1 MPTTRA
7 MEAQFQTLLEKL
19 SKMKSEL
26 TASMNANMGEM
37 KSELTAS
44 MNANMDELNTKL
56 TNVNEQISANKEEL
70 KSDLKGIGDKLTTM
84 DKKFE
89 EMEGRIESVENKFEN
104 KFVDIENKF
113 ENKFEDMESKL
124 EAKIFEKVEDVSISF
139 RSDLEKLK
147 QKVMTGQGD
156 EFKFQAPFSKPSI
169 KLSTYDGKSSWQVYK
184 TQFSIVADANQ
195 WDSQTKACQFA
206 ASLRADAAD
215 ILQTLPETQRLAF
228 DALVNALELR
238 FGEKCVKDYSRL
250 QLKSRQQ
257 KVSETLQELATD
269 VERLSHLAFSDC
281 PTEVREV
288 LALQH
293 FIDGVRDPEIQKAL
307 RMADLKDL
315 KGALV
320 FAMKFE
326 AAQQAT
332 RKDRHPIRAVNESD
346 TSNSSVERLERQ
358 MRSFMNRVESLM
370 SQKAD
375 GKKTLK
381 CWTCGREG
389 HLQRS
394 CRARQGAETN
404 KRLPEGGVGKL
415 INDHL
420 VGRRLPDFGKPHIPV
435 CQIST
440 KSTGENGIFIMG
452 HVNELPCNMIIDTG
466 ANVSIIRNDLAQKLK
481 EKLIWTPPRVVLQTV
496 TGEKIDIHGKLKV
509 KIQFGDTTY
518 QHAVYVADIADPFI
532 LGLDFLK
539 EHGFTLDFNKN
550 ELRSI
555 HEEVTI
561 FKIEHRSESIR
572 QVTANENI
580 TIPPRTEIIVP
591 GYIGNDKGEVLA
603 TCSPVTC
610 VCKSSSLLLS
620 NSPQQLTPDLLENA
634 ELSPEQ
640 KSSAERLFQEFED
653 VFSRNSS
660 DIGHTT
666 VTQHR
671 IDTADHP
678 PIKQHPRRLPF
689 AKQEEVGT
697 LLREMQENDIIE
709 PSSSPWASQSSWFKD
724 SYPLPRIDD
733 TLDTLSGHKW
743 FSTLDLKS
751 GYWQVEIHPEDREKT
766 AFTSGQ
772 GLWQFKVMP
781 FGLCNAPATF
791 ERLMET
797 VLKGLTFEACLIY
810 LDDVIIGGRTFEEH
824 LQNIRKV
831 LSKLSDANLK
841 LNPSK
846 CKFFQK
852 EVNYLGHIISEEGV
866 RTDPEKVSA
875 VKNWKRPEN
884 LRELRSFLGLCT
896 YYRKFVKGFSNIAR
910 PLHKLT
916 ESKQKF
922 QWTKECED
930 SFLQL
935 KEALTSSPILIYPQ
949 PDKPFIL
956 DTDASNESVGAVL
969 SQEIDGQERVVAYWS
984 KCLSKPERNYCVTR
998 KELLAI
1004 VKAIEHFHHYL
1015 YGQKFLLR
1023 TDHASLT
1030 WLMNF
1035 RNTEGQVARWI
1046 QRLNEYYFDIRHRK
1060 GSSHGNADALSR
1072 RPCPENCRHCSRVE
1086 TKYDYAIRQITTSTA
1101 TPPDPWSDEKVR
1113 EDQMADPDI
1122 KPLIEFMESSS
1133 NKPSWQDI
1141 SAYSPTTKQ
1150 YWALWNSLHL
1160 RNGVLYR
1167 KFESEDGKTFRWQLV
1182 LPRSRIPEVLK
1193 ELHGSPTGG
1202 HFGVM
1207 KTLHRVRERFCW
1219 GKVRADVEQWCKSC
1233 DACSA
1238 RKGPK
1243 IRSRGKLHRYN
1254 VGAPFERIAFDILG
1268 PLPRTASGNKYLLVV
1283 MDYFTKWPE
1292 VYPIPDQEAPT
1303 VAEAVVQHWISRYG
1317 VPLQLHS
1324 DQGRNFVSAV
1334 LKGVCELLGIDK
1346 TKTTPLHPQSDG
1358 MVERFNRTILNN
1370 LSLMVSKNQQDWDQ
1384 KVPLFLLAYRSA
1396 VHETT
1401 GYSPS
1406 QMLFGRDLRL
1416 PCDLLFGRPPDTPS
1430 SPEEYVQNLQARF
1443 EDVHHLARERI
1454 NLRTEKMKTRYD
1466 TKATGHQFKEG
1477 DKVWF
1482 YNPTRRKG
1490 LSPKLQSHWDGPYTI
1505 LKIINDVV
1513 IRIRKSTNSKPR
1525 VVHYDRLAPY
1535 YGHNS

>member
-19 SKMKSEL
+19 SEMKSELTASMNANMGEMKSDLTSMNANMGEMKSEL

-84 DKKFE
+84 DKKFK

-156 EFKFQAPFSKPSI
+156 EFKFQAPYSKPSI

-195 WDSQTKACQFA
+195 WDSQTKACHGWISTLSLMLWSYASREMCEGLQQTPAEVTA
-206 ASLRADAAD
+206 AESVRNAPRTGDGRR
-215 ILQTLPETQRLAF
+215 EAF
-228 DALVNALELR
+228 L
-238 FGEKCVKDYSRL
+238 
-250 QLKSRQQ
+250 
-257 KVSETLQELATD
+257 T
-269 VERLSHLAFSDC
+269 LAFSDC

-293 FIDGVRDPEIQKAL
+293 FIDGVRDAEIQKAL

-320 FAMKFE
+320 FALKFE

-381 CWTCGREG
+381 CWTGGREG

-561 FKIEHRSESIR
+561 FKIEHRTESIR

-591 GYIGNDKGEVLA
+591 GYIGNDVSFNSGLIGTAENKANGLLIASTLVDLPEKL
-603 TCSPVTC
+603 SRPVTC

-678 PIKQHPRRLPF
+678 PIKQHPRCLPF

-709 PSSSPWASQSSWFKD
+709 PSSSPWASPIVLVRKKDGSTRFCVDYRKLNDVTKKD

-733 TLDTLSGHKW
+733 TLDTLSVING
-743 FSTLDLKS
+743 S
-751 GYWQVEIHPEDREKT
+751 G
-766 AFTSGQ
+766 
-772 GLWQFKVMP
+772 FK
-781 FGLCNAPATF
+781 
-791 ERLMET
+791 ERIL
-797 VLKGLTFEACLIY
+797 
-810 LDDVIIGGRTFEEH
+810 GG
-824 LQNIRKV
+824 
-831 LSKLSDANLK
+831 
-841 LNPSK
+841 
-846 CKFFQK
+846 
-852 EVNYLGHIISEEGV
+852 
-866 RTDPEKVSA
+866 DP
-875 VKNWKRPEN
+875 
-884 LRELRSFLGLCT
+884 
-896 YYRKFVKGFSNIAR
+896 
-910 PLHKLT
+910 
-916 ESKQKF
+916 
-922 QWTKECED
+922 
-930 SFLQL
+930 
-935 KEALTSSPILIYPQ
+935 
-949 PDKPFIL
+949 
-956 DTDASNESVGAVL
+956 
-969 SQEIDGQERVVAYWS
+969 
-984 KCLSKPERNYCVTR
+984 
-998 KELLAI
+998 
-1004 VKAIEHFHHYL
+1004 
-1015 YGQKFLLR
+1015 
-1023 TDHASLT
+1023 
-1030 WLMNF
+1030 
-1035 RNTEGQVARWI
+1035 
-1046 QRLNEYYFDIRHRK
+1046 
-1060 GSSHGNADALSR
+1060 SR
-1072 RPCPENCRHCSRVE
+1072 R
-1086 TKYDYAIRQITTSTA
+1086 
-1101 TPPDPWSDEKVR
+1101 
-1113 EDQMADPDI
+1113 
-1122 KPLIEFMESSS
+1122 
-1133 NKPSWQDI
+1133 
-1141 SAYSPTTKQ
+1141 
-1150 YWALWNSLHL
+1150 
-1160 RNGVLYR
+1160 
-1167 KFESEDGKTFRWQLV
+1167 
-1182 LPRSRIPEVLK
+1182 
-1193 ELHGSPTGG
+1193 
-1202 HFGVM
+1202 
-1207 KTLHRVRERFCW
+1207 
-1219 GKVRADVEQWCKSC
+1219 
-1233 DACSA
+1233 
-1238 RKGPK
+1238 
-1243 IRSRGKLHRYN
+1243 
-1254 VGAPFERIAFDILG
+1254 
-1268 PLPRTASGNKYLLVV
+1268 
-1283 MDYFTKWPE
+1283 
-1292 VYPIPDQEAPT
+1292 
-1303 VAEAVVQHWISRYG
+1303 
-1317 VPLQLHS
+1317 
-1324 DQGRNFVSAV
+1324 
-1334 LKGVCELLGIDK
+1334 
-1346 TKTTPLHPQSDG
+1346 
-1358 MVERFNRTILNN
+1358 
-1370 LSLMVSKNQQDWDQ
+1370 
-1384 KVPLFLLAYRSA
+1384 
-1396 VHETT
+1396 
-1401 GYSPS
+1401 
-1406 QMLFGRDLRL
+1406 
-1416 PCDLLFGRPPDTPS
+1416 
-1430 SPEEYVQNLQARF
+1430 
-1443 EDVHHLARERI
+1443 
-1454 NLRTEKMKTRYD
+1454 
-1466 TKATGHQFKEG
+1466 
-1477 DKVWF
+1477 
-1482 YNPTRRKG
+1482 
-1490 LSPKLQSHWDGPYTI
+1490 
-1505 LKIINDVV
+1505 
-1513 IRIRKSTNSKPR
+1513 
-1525 VVHYDRLAPY
+1525 
-1535 YGHNS
+1535 

>member
-1 MPTTRA
+1 

-19 SKMKSEL
+19 TEMKSDL
-26 TASMNANMGEM
+26 TSMNANMGEM

-44 MNANMDELNTKL
+44 MNANMTEMKSELTTNIAEVNTKL
-56 TNVNEQISANKEEL
+56 TNVNEQISANMDELNNKLTANKEEL

-139 RSDLEKLK
+139 RGDLEKLK

-156 EFKFQAPFSKPSI
+156 EFKFQVPYSKPSI

-195 WDSQTKACQFA
+195 WDSRTKTCQLA

-215 ILQTLPETQRLAF
+215 ILQTLPETQRLDF

-269 VERLSHLAFSDC
+269 VERFSHLAFSDC

-315 KGALV
+315 KEALV

-404 KRLPEGGVGKL
+404 SASQKGGVGKL
-415 INDHL
+415 INGHL
-420 VGRRLPDFGKPHIPV
+420 VGRRLPDFGKPHFEV

-561 FKIEHRSESIR
+561 FKIEHRTESIR

-591 GYIGNDKGEVLA
+591 GYIGNDVSFNSGLIGSAENKANGLLIASTLVDLSRKTIPVRICNVTEKPRVFQKGEVLA

-653 VFSRNSS
+653 VFF
-660 DIGHTT
+660 
-666 VTQHR
+666 
-671 IDTADHP
+671 
-678 PIKQHPRRLPF
+678 L
-689 AKQEEVGT
+689 
-697 LLREMQENDIIE
+697 
-709 PSSSPWASQSSWFKD
+709 
-724 SYPLPRIDD
+724 
-733 TLDTLSGHKW
+733 
-743 FSTLDLKS
+743 
-751 GYWQVEIHPEDREKT
+751 
-766 AFTSGQ
+766 
-772 GLWQFKVMP
+772 
-781 FGLCNAPATF
+781 
-791 ERLMET
+791 ET
-797 VLKGLTFEACLIY
+797 VAI
-810 LDDVIIGGRTFEEH
+810 
-824 LQNIRKV
+824 
-831 LSKLSDANLK
+831 
-841 LNPSK
+841 
-846 CKFFQK
+846 
-852 EVNYLGHIISEEGV
+852 
-866 RTDPEKVSA
+866 
-875 VKNWKRPEN
+875 
-884 LRELRSFLGLCT
+884 
-896 YYRKFVKGFSNIAR
+896 
-910 PLHKLT
+910 
-916 ESKQKF
+916 
-922 QWTKECED
+922 
-930 SFLQL
+930 
-935 KEALTSSPILIYPQ
+935 
-949 PDKPFIL
+949 
-956 DTDASNESVGAVL
+956 
-969 SQEIDGQERVVAYWS
+969 
-984 KCLSKPERNYCVTR
+984 
-998 KELLAI
+998 LAI
-1004 VKAIEHFHHYL
+1004 
-1015 YGQKFLLR
+1015 
-1023 TDHASLT
+1023 
-1030 WLMNF
+1030 
-1035 RNTEGQVARWI
+1035 
-1046 QRLNEYYFDIRHRK
+1046 
-1060 GSSHGNADALSR
+1060 
-1072 RPCPENCRHCSRVE
+1072 
-1086 TKYDYAIRQITTSTA
+1086 
-1101 TPPDPWSDEKVR
+1101 
-1113 EDQMADPDI
+1113 
-1122 KPLIEFMESSS
+1122 
-1133 NKPSWQDI
+1133 
-1141 SAYSPTTKQ
+1141 
-1150 YWALWNSLHL
+1150 
-1160 RNGVLYR
+1160 
-1167 KFESEDGKTFRWQLV
+1167 
-1182 LPRSRIPEVLK
+1182 
-1193 ELHGSPTGG
+1193 
-1202 HFGVM
+1202 
-1207 KTLHRVRERFCW
+1207 
-1219 GKVRADVEQWCKSC
+1219 
-1233 DACSA
+1233 
-1238 RKGPK
+1238 
-1243 IRSRGKLHRYN
+1243 
-1254 VGAPFERIAFDILG
+1254 
-1268 PLPRTASGNKYLLVV
+1268 
-1283 MDYFTKWPE
+1283 
-1292 VYPIPDQEAPT
+1292 
-1303 VAEAVVQHWISRYG
+1303 
-1317 VPLQLHS
+1317 LQ
-1324 DQGRNFVSAV
+1324 
-1334 LKGVCELLGIDK
+1334 
-1346 TKTTPLHPQSDG
+1346 
-1358 MVERFNRTILNN
+1358 
-1370 LSLMVSKNQQDWDQ
+1370 
-1384 KVPLFLLAYRSA
+1384 
-1396 VHETT
+1396 
-1401 GYSPS
+1401 
-1406 QMLFGRDLRL
+1406 
-1416 PCDLLFGRPPDTPS
+1416 
-1430 SPEEYVQNLQARF
+1430 
-1443 EDVHHLARERI
+1443 
-1454 NLRTEKMKTRYD
+1454 
-1466 TKATGHQFKEG
+1466 
-1477 DKVWF
+1477 
-1482 YNPTRRKG
+1482 
-1490 LSPKLQSHWDGPYTI
+1490 
-1505 LKIINDVV
+1505 
-1513 IRIRKSTNSKPR
+1513 
-1525 VVHYDRLAPY
+1525 
-1535 YGHNS
+1535 

>member
-1 MPTTRA
+1 
-7 MEAQFQTLLEKL
+7 
-19 SKMKSEL
+19 
-26 TASMNANMGEM
+26 
-37 KSELTAS
+37 
-44 MNANMDELNTKL
+44 
-56 TNVNEQISANKEEL
+56 
-70 KSDLKGIGDKLTTM
+70 
-84 DKKFE
+84 
-89 EMEGRIESVENKFEN
+89 
-104 KFVDIENKF
+104 
-113 ENKFEDMESKL
+113 
-124 EAKIFEKVEDVSISF
+124 
-139 RSDLEKLK
+139 
-147 QKVMTGQGD
+147 
-156 EFKFQAPFSKPSI
+156 
-169 KLSTYDGKSSWQVYK
+169 
-184 TQFSIVADANQ
+184 
-195 WDSQTKACQFA
+195 
-206 ASLRADAAD
+206 
-215 ILQTLPETQRLAF
+215 
-228 DALVNALELR
+228 
-238 FGEKCVKDYSRL
+238 
-250 QLKSRQQ
+250 
-257 KVSETLQELATD
+257 
-269 VERLSHLAFSDC
+269 
-281 PTEVREV
+281 
-288 LALQH
+288 
-293 FIDGVRDPEIQKAL
+293 
-307 RMADLKDL
+307 
-315 KGALV
+315 
-320 FAMKFE
+320 MKFE

-332 RKDRHPIRAVNESD
+332 RKDRHPIQAVNESD

-375 GKKTLK
+375 GKQTLK

-404 KRLPEGGVGKL
+404 SASQKGGVGKL
-415 INDHL
+415 NNGHL
-420 VGRRLPDFGKPHIPV
+420 MGRGLPDFGKSHFQV

-440 KSTGENGIFIMG
+440 KST
-452 HVNELPCNMIIDTG
+452 D
-466 ANVSIIRNDLAQKLK
+466 RD
-481 EKLIWTPPRVVLQTV
+481 
-496 TGEKIDIHGKLKV
+496 GEKIDIHGKLKV
-509 KIQFGDTTY
+509 KIKFGDTTY

-532 LGLDFLK
+532 LGLDILK

-550 ELRSI
+550 ELRTI

-561 FKIEHRSESIR
+561 FKIKHRTESIR
-572 QVTANENI
+572 
-580 TIPPRTEIIVP
+580 
-591 GYIGNDKGEVLA
+591 
-603 TCSPVTC
+603 
-610 VCKSSSLLLS
+610 
-620 NSPQQLTPDLLENA
+620 
-634 ELSPEQ
+634 Q

-697 LLREMQENDIIE
+697 LLREMQENDITE
-709 PSSSPWASQSSWFKD
+709 PSSSPWASPIVLVRKKDGSTRFCVDYRKLNDVTKKD

-852 EVNYLGHIISEEGV
+852 EVNYLGHIISAEGV

-884 LRELRSFLGLCT
+884 LRELRSFQGLCT

-984 KCLSKPERNYCVTR
+984 
-998 KELLAI
+998 
-1004 VKAIEHFHHYL
+1004 
-1015 YGQKFLLR
+1015 
-1023 TDHASLT
+1023 
-1030 WLMNF
+1030 
-1035 RNTEGQVARWI
+1035 QVARWI

-1141 SAYSPTTKQ
+1141 SAYS
-1150 YWALWNSLHL
+1150 L
-1160 RNGVLYR
+1160 RLSSIGPSGILY
-1167 KFESEDGKTFRWQLV
+1167 
-1182 LPRSRIPEVLK
+1182 
-1193 ELHGSPTGG
+1193 
-1202 HFGVM
+1202 
-1207 KTLHRVRERFCW
+1207 
-1219 GKVRADVEQWCKSC
+1219 
-1233 DACSA
+1233 
-1238 RKGPK
+1238 
-1243 IRSRGKLHRYN
+1243 
-1254 VGAPFERIAFDILG
+1254 
-1268 PLPRTASGNKYLLVV
+1268 
-1283 MDYFTKWPE
+1283 
-1292 VYPIPDQEAPT
+1292 
-1303 VAEAVVQHWISRYG
+1303 IS
-1317 VPLQLHS
+1317 
-1324 DQGRNFVSAV
+1324 
-1334 LKGVCELLGIDK
+1334 
-1346 TKTTPLHPQSDG
+1346 G
-1358 MVERFNRTILNN
+1358 MVFYTENSNQRMERHSGGN
-1370 LSLMVSKNQQDWDQ
+1370 
-1384 KVPLFLLAYRSA
+1384 
-1396 VHETT
+1396 
-1401 GYSPS
+1401 
-1406 QMLFGRDLRL
+1406 
-1416 PCDLLFGRPPDTPS
+1416 
-1430 SPEEYVQNLQARF
+1430 
-1443 EDVHHLARERI
+1443 
-1454 NLRTEKMKTRYD
+1454 
-1466 TKATGHQFKEG
+1466 
-1477 DKVWF
+1477 
-1482 YNPTRRKG
+1482 
-1490 LSPKLQSHWDGPYTI
+1490 
-1505 LKIINDVV
+1505 
-1513 IRIRKSTNSKPR
+1513 
-1525 VVHYDRLAPY
+1525 
-1535 YGHNS
+1535 

>member
-1 MPTTRA
+1 
-7 MEAQFQTLLEKL
+7 
-19 SKMKSEL
+19 
-26 TASMNANMGEM
+26 
-37 KSELTAS
+37 
-44 MNANMDELNTKL
+44 
-56 TNVNEQISANKEEL
+56 
-70 KSDLKGIGDKLTTM
+70 
-84 DKKFE
+84 
-89 EMEGRIESVENKFEN
+89 
-104 KFVDIENKF
+104 
-113 ENKFEDMESKL
+113 
-124 EAKIFEKVEDVSISF
+124 
-139 RSDLEKLK
+139 
-147 QKVMTGQGD
+147 
-156 EFKFQAPFSKPSI
+156 
-169 KLSTYDGKSSWQVYK
+169 
-184 TQFSIVADANQ
+184 
-195 WDSQTKACQFA
+195 
-206 ASLRADAAD
+206 
-215 ILQTLPETQRLAF
+215 
-228 DALVNALELR
+228 
-238 FGEKCVKDYSRL
+238 
-250 QLKSRQQ
+250 
-257 KVSETLQELATD
+257 
-269 VERLSHLAFSDC
+269 
-281 PTEVREV
+281 
-288 LALQH
+288 
-293 FIDGVRDPEIQKAL
+293 
-307 RMADLKDL
+307 MAYLKDL

-415 INDHL
+415 IKGHL
-420 VGRRLPDFGKPHIPV
+420 VGRRLPDFGKPHFPV

-440 KSTGENGIFIMG
+440 KST
-452 HVNELPCNMIIDTG
+452 
-466 ANVSIIRNDLAQKLK
+466 
-481 EKLIWTPPRVVLQTV
+481 
-496 TGEKIDIHGKLKV
+496 
-509 KIQFGDTTY
+509 
-518 QHAVYVADIADPFI
+518 
-532 LGLDFLK
+532 
-539 EHGFTLDFNKN
+539 
-550 ELRSI
+550 
-555 HEEVTI
+555 
-561 FKIEHRSESIR
+561 
-572 QVTANENI
+572 
-580 TIPPRTEIIVP
+580 VP
-591 GYIGNDKGEVLA
+591 GYIGNDVSFNSGLIGSAENKANGLLIASTLVDLSRKTIPVRICNVTEKPRVFQKGEVLA

-678 PIKQHPRRLPF
+678 PIKQHPRLLPF

-709 PSSSPWASQSSWFKD
+709 PSSSPWASPIVLVRKKDGSTRFCVDYRKLNDVTKKD

-751 GYWQVEIHPEDREKT
+751 GYWQVEIHPEDREKQH
-766 AFTSGQ
+766 S
-772 GLWQFKVMP
+772 L
-781 FGLCNAPATF
+781 PAKDYGSSKSC
-791 ERLMET
+791 R
-797 VLKGLTFEACLIY
+797 
-810 LDDVIIGGRTFEEH
+810 GRTFEEH

-852 EVNYLGHIISEEGV
+852 EVNYLGHIISAEGV

-910 PLHKLT
+910 PLHKQT

-922 QWTKECED
+922 QWAKECED

-949 PDKPFIL
+949 PEKPFIL
-956 DTDASNESVGAVL
+956 DTDANNESVGAVL

-1207 KTLHRVRERFCW
+1207 KTLHRVRERFFW

-1334 LKGVCELLGIDK
+1334 LKGVCEVLGIDK

-1358 MVERFNRTILNN
+1358 MVERFN
-1370 LSLMVSKNQQDWDQ
+1370 
-1384 KVPLFLLAYRSA
+1384 PYRSA

-1443 EDVHHLARERI
+1443 EDVHNLARERI

>member
-19 SKMKSEL
+19 SEMKSEL

-37 KSELTAS
+37 KSELTASMNANMGEMKSDLTS

-89 EMEGRIESVENKFEN
+89 EMEGRIESVEYKFEN

-156 EFKFQAPFSKPSI
+156 EFKFQAPYSKPSI
-169 KLSTYDGKSSWQVYK
+169 KLSTYDGKFSWQVYK

-195 WDSQTKACQFA
+195 WDSQTKACQLA
-206 ASLRADAAD
+206 ASLRVDAAD
-215 ILQTLPETQRLAF
+215 ILQTLPETQRLDF

-238 FGEKCVKDYSRL
+238 LGEKCVKDYSRL

-269 VERLSHLAFSDC
+269 VERLSYLAFSDC

-332 RKDRHPIRAVNESD
+332 RKNRHPIRAVNESD

-440 KSTGENGIFIMG
+440 KST
-452 HVNELPCNMIIDTG
+452 D
-466 ANVSIIRNDLAQKLK
+466 RD
-481 EKLIWTPPRVVLQTV
+481 
-496 TGEKIDIHGKLKV
+496 GEKIDIHGKLKV

-561 FKIEHRSESIR
+561 FKIEHRTESIR

-591 GYIGNDKGEVLA
+591 GYIGNDVSFNSGLIGTAENKANG
-603 TCSPVTC
+603 
-610 VCKSSSLLLS
+610 LLIASTLVDLS
-620 NSPQQLTPDLLENA
+620 RKTIP
-634 ELSPEQ
+634 

-689 AKQEEVGT
+689 AKQEEVAT

-709 PSSSPWASQSSWFKD
+709 PSSSPWASPIVLVRKKDGSTRFCVDYRKLNDVTKKD

-743 FSTLDLKS
+743 FSTLDLRADTGKWRS
-751 GYWQVEIHPEDREKT
+751 IPKIEKNSIHFRPRTMAVQSHAVRALQCASYFRAPDGDR
-766 AFTSGQ
+766 
-772 GLWQFKVMP
+772 
-781 FGLCNAPATF
+781 
-791 ERLMET
+791 
-797 VLKGLTFEACLIY
+797 
-810 LDDVIIGGRTFEEH
+810 GRTFEEH

-852 EVNYLGHIISEEGV
+852 EVNYLGHIISAEGV

-1023 TDHASLT
+1023 VPI
-1030 WLMNF
+1030 M
-1035 RNTEGQVARWI
+1035 
-1046 QRLNEYYFDIRHRK
+1046 
-1060 GSSHGNADALSR
+1060 
-1072 RPCPENCRHCSRVE
+1072 
-1086 TKYDYAIRQITTSTA
+1086 
-1101 TPPDPWSDEKVR
+1101 
-1113 EDQMADPDI
+1113 
-1122 KPLIEFMESSS
+1122 PL
-1133 NKPSWQDI
+1133 
-1141 SAYSPTTKQ
+1141 
-1150 YWALWNSLHL
+1150 
-1160 RNGVLYR
+1160 
-1167 KFESEDGKTFRWQLV
+1167 
-1182 LPRSRIPEVLK
+1182 
-1193 ELHGSPTGG
+1193 
-1202 HFGVM
+1202 
-1207 KTLHRVRERFCW
+1207 
-1219 GKVRADVEQWCKSC
+1219 
-1233 DACSA
+1233 
-1238 RKGPK
+1238 
-1243 IRSRGKLHRYN
+1243 
-1254 VGAPFERIAFDILG
+1254 
-1268 PLPRTASGNKYLLVV
+1268 
-1283 MDYFTKWPE
+1283 
-1292 VYPIPDQEAPT
+1292 
-1303 VAEAVVQHWISRYG
+1303 
-1317 VPLQLHS
+1317 
-1324 DQGRNFVSAV
+1324 
-1334 LKGVCELLGIDK
+1334 
-1346 TKTTPLHPQSDG
+1346 
-1358 MVERFNRTILNN
+1358 
-1370 LSLMVSKNQQDWDQ
+1370 
-1384 KVPLFLLAYRSA
+1384 
-1396 VHETT
+1396 
-1401 GYSPS
+1401 
-1406 QMLFGRDLRL
+1406 
-1416 PCDLLFGRPPDTPS
+1416 
-1430 SPEEYVQNLQARF
+1430 
-1443 EDVHHLARERI
+1443 
-1454 NLRTEKMKTRYD
+1454 
-1466 TKATGHQFKEG
+1466 
-1477 DKVWF
+1477 
-1482 YNPTRRKG
+1482 
-1490 LSPKLQSHWDGPYTI
+1490 
-1505 LKIINDVV
+1505 
-1513 IRIRKSTNSKPR
+1513 
-1525 VVHYDRLAPY
+1525 
-1535 YGHNS
+1535 

>member
-1 MPTTRA
+1 
-7 MEAQFQTLLEKL
+7 
-19 SKMKSEL
+19 
-26 TASMNANMGEM
+26 
-37 KSELTAS
+37 
-44 MNANMDELNTKL
+44 
-56 TNVNEQISANKEEL
+56 
-70 KSDLKGIGDKLTTM
+70 
-84 DKKFE
+84 
-89 EMEGRIESVENKFEN
+89 
-104 KFVDIENKF
+104 
-113 ENKFEDMESKL
+113 
-124 EAKIFEKVEDVSISF
+124 
-139 RSDLEKLK
+139 
-147 QKVMTGQGD
+147 
-156 EFKFQAPFSKPSI
+156 
-169 KLSTYDGKSSWQVYK
+169 
-184 TQFSIVADANQ
+184 
-195 WDSQTKACQFA
+195 
-206 ASLRADAAD
+206 
-215 ILQTLPETQRLAF
+215 
-228 DALVNALELR
+228 
-238 FGEKCVKDYSRL
+238 
-250 QLKSRQQ
+250 
-257 KVSETLQELATD
+257 
-269 VERLSHLAFSDC
+269 
-281 PTEVREV
+281 
-288 LALQH
+288 
-293 FIDGVRDPEIQKAL
+293 
-307 RMADLKDL
+307 
-315 KGALV
+315 
-320 FAMKFE
+320 MKFE

-346 TSNSSVERLERQ
+346 TSNSGVERLERQ
-358 MRSFMNRVESLM
+358 MRSFLNRVESLM

-404 KRLPEGGVGKL
+404 SASQKEVSQCVYHSERSGSKIKRETYLDPTP
-415 INDHL
+415 
-420 VGRRLPDFGKPHIPV
+420 R
-435 CQIST
+435 
-440 KSTGENGIFIMG
+440 
-452 HVNELPCNMIIDTG
+452 G
-466 ANVSIIRNDLAQKLK
+466 ATDRD
-481 EKLIWTPPRVVLQTV
+481 
-496 TGEKIDIHGKLKV
+496 GEKIDIHGKLKV
-509 KIQFGDTTY
+509 KIRFGDTTY

-561 FKIEHRSESIR
+561 FKIKHRTESIR
-572 QVTANENI
+572 Q
-580 TIPPRTEIIVP
+580 
-591 GYIGNDKGEVLA
+591 KGEVLA

-620 NSPQQLTPDLLENA
+620 NSPQQLTPDLIENA

-689 AKQEEVGT
+689 AKQEEVGI

-709 PSSSPWASQSSWFKD
+709 PSSSPWASPIVLVRKKDGSTRFCVDYRKLNDVTKKD

-797 VLKGLTFEACLIY
+797 
-810 LDDVIIGGRTFEEH
+810 
-824 LQNIRKV
+824 KV
-831 LSKLSDANLK
+831 
-841 LNPSK
+841 
-846 CKFFQK
+846 F
-852 EVNYLGHIISEEGV
+852 V
-866 RTDPEKVSA
+866 RTPKKSVRRKEL
-875 VKNWKRPEN
+875 KRPEN

-1193 ELHGSPTGG
+1193 ELHGSPTE
-1202 HFGVM
+1202 VI
-1207 KTLHRVRERFCW
+1207 
-1219 GKVRADVEQWCKSC
+1219 
-1233 DACSA
+1233 SA
-1238 RKGPK
+1238 
-1243 IRSRGKLHRYN
+1243 S
-1254 VGAPFERIAFDILG
+1254 
-1268 PLPRTASGNKYLLVV
+1268 
-1283 MDYFTKWPE
+1283 
-1292 VYPIPDQEAPT
+1292 
-1303 VAEAVVQHWISRYG
+1303 
-1317 VPLQLHS
+1317 
-1324 DQGRNFVSAV
+1324 
-1334 LKGVCELLGIDK
+1334 
-1346 TKTTPLHPQSDG
+1346 
-1358 MVERFNRTILNN
+1358 
-1370 LSLMVSKNQQDWDQ
+1370 
-1384 KVPLFLLAYRSA
+1384 
-1396 VHETT
+1396 
-1401 GYSPS
+1401 
-1406 QMLFGRDLRL
+1406 
-1416 PCDLLFGRPPDTPS
+1416 
-1430 SPEEYVQNLQARF
+1430 
-1443 EDVHHLARERI
+1443 
-1454 NLRTEKMKTRYD
+1454 
-1466 TKATGHQFKEG
+1466 
-1477 DKVWF
+1477 
-1482 YNPTRRKG
+1482 
-1490 LSPKLQSHWDGPYTI
+1490 
-1505 LKIINDVV
+1505 
-1513 IRIRKSTNSKPR
+1513 
-1525 VVHYDRLAPY
+1525 
-1535 YGHNS
+1535 

>member
-19 SKMKSEL
+19 TEMKSDL

-37 KSELTAS
+37 KSELTTNIA
-44 MNANMDELNTKL
+44 EVNTKL
-56 TNVNEQISANKEEL
+56 TNVNEQISANMDELNNKLTANKEEL
-70 KSDLKGIGDKLTTM
+70 KSDLKGIGGKLTTM

-89 EMEGRIESVENKFEN
+89 EMEGRIELVENKFEN

-156 EFKFQAPFSKPSI
+156 EFKFQAPYSKPSI

-195 WDSQTKACQFA
+195 WDSQTKACQLA

-215 ILQTLPETQRLAF
+215 ILQTLPETQRLDF

-281 PTEVREV
+281 PTEVEV

-320 FAMKFE
+320 FAIIFE
-326 AAQQAT
+326 VAQQAT

-404 KRLPEGGVGKL
+404 SASQKEVSEKL
-415 INDHL
+415 IKGHL
-420 VGRRLPDFGKPHIPV
+420 VGRRLPDFGKPHFQV

-509 KIQFGDTTY
+509 KIKFGDTTY

-561 FKIEHRSESIR
+561 FKIEHRTESIL

-591 GYIGNDKGEVLA
+591 GYIGNDVSFNSGLIGSAENKANGLLIVSTLVDLSRKTIPVRICNVTEKPRVFQNGEVLA

-671 IDTADHP
+671 IDAADHP

-709 PSSSPWASQSSWFKD
+709 PSSGPWASPIVLVRKKDGSTRFCVDYRKLNDVTEKD

-751 GYWQVEIHPEDREKT
+751 GYWQVEIHPKDREKT

-824 LQNIRKV
+824 LQNIRK
-831 LSKLSDANLK
+831 
-841 LNPSK
+841 
-846 CKFFQK
+846 
-852 EVNYLGHIISEEGV
+852 
-866 RTDPEKVSA
+866 
-875 VKNWKRPEN
+875 
-884 LRELRSFLGLCT
+884 
-896 YYRKFVKGFSNIAR
+896 
-910 PLHKLT
+910 
-916 ESKQKF
+916 
-922 QWTKECED
+922 
-930 SFLQL
+930 L

-1023 TDHASLT
+1023 KDHASLT

-1113 EDQMADPDI
+1113 EDQMAEPDI
-1122 KPLIEFMESSS
+1122 KPLIEF
-1133 NKPSWQDI
+1133 I
-1141 SAYSPTTKQ
+1141 
-1150 YWALWNSLHL
+1150 
-1160 RNGVLYR
+1160 
-1167 KFESEDGKTFRWQLV
+1167 
-1182 LPRSRIPEVLK
+1182 
-1193 ELHGSPTGG
+1193 
-1202 HFGVM
+1202 
-1207 KTLHRVRERFCW
+1207 
-1219 GKVRADVEQWCKSC
+1219 
-1233 DACSA
+1233 
-1238 RKGPK
+1238 
-1243 IRSRGKLHRYN
+1243 
-1254 VGAPFERIAFDILG
+1254 
-1268 PLPRTASGNKYLLVV
+1268 
-1283 MDYFTKWPE
+1283 
-1292 VYPIPDQEAPT
+1292 
-1303 VAEAVVQHWISRYG
+1303 
-1317 VPLQLHS
+1317 
-1324 DQGRNFVSAV
+1324 
-1334 LKGVCELLGIDK
+1334 
-1346 TKTTPLHPQSDG
+1346 
-1358 MVERFNRTILNN
+1358 
-1370 LSLMVSKNQQDWDQ
+1370 
-1384 KVPLFLLAYRSA
+1384 
-1396 VHETT
+1396 
-1401 GYSPS
+1401 
-1406 QMLFGRDLRL
+1406 
-1416 PCDLLFGRPPDTPS
+1416 
-1430 SPEEYVQNLQARF
+1430 
-1443 EDVHHLARERI
+1443 
-1454 NLRTEKMKTRYD
+1454 
-1466 TKATGHQFKEG
+1466 
-1477 DKVWF
+1477 
-1482 YNPTRRKG
+1482 
-1490 LSPKLQSHWDGPYTI
+1490 
-1505 LKIINDVV
+1505 
-1513 IRIRKSTNSKPR
+1513 
-1525 VVHYDRLAPY
+1525 
-1535 YGHNS
+1535 

>member
-1 MPTTRA
+1 
-7 MEAQFQTLLEKL
+7 
-19 SKMKSEL
+19 
-26 TASMNANMGEM
+26 
-37 KSELTAS
+37 
-44 MNANMDELNTKL
+44 
-56 TNVNEQISANKEEL
+56 
-70 KSDLKGIGDKLTTM
+70 
-84 DKKFE
+84 
-89 EMEGRIESVENKFEN
+89 
-104 KFVDIENKF
+104 
-113 ENKFEDMESKL
+113 
-124 EAKIFEKVEDVSISF
+124 
-139 RSDLEKLK
+139 
-147 QKVMTGQGD
+147 
-156 EFKFQAPFSKPSI
+156 
-169 KLSTYDGKSSWQVYK
+169 
-184 TQFSIVADANQ
+184 
-195 WDSQTKACQFA
+195 
-206 ASLRADAAD
+206 
-215 ILQTLPETQRLAF
+215 
-228 DALVNALELR
+228 
-238 FGEKCVKDYSRL
+238 
-250 QLKSRQQ
+250 
-257 KVSETLQELATD
+257 
-269 VERLSHLAFSDC
+269 
-281 PTEVREV
+281 
-288 LALQH
+288 
-293 FIDGVRDPEIQKAL
+293 
-307 RMADLKDL
+307 
-315 KGALV
+315 
-320 FAMKFE
+320 
-326 AAQQAT
+326 
-332 RKDRHPIRAVNESD
+332 
-346 TSNSSVERLERQ
+346 
-358 MRSFMNRVESLM
+358 
-370 SQKAD
+370 
-375 GKKTLK
+375 
-381 CWTCGREG
+381 
-389 HLQRS
+389 
-394 CRARQGAETN
+394 
-404 KRLPEGGVGKL
+404 
-415 INDHL
+415 
-420 VGRRLPDFGKPHIPV
+420 
-435 CQIST
+435 
-440 KSTGENGIFIMG
+440 
-452 HVNELPCNMIIDTG
+452 
-466 ANVSIIRNDLAQKLK
+466 
-481 EKLIWTPPRVVLQTV
+481 
-496 TGEKIDIHGKLKV
+496 
-509 KIQFGDTTY
+509 
-518 QHAVYVADIADPFI
+518 
-532 LGLDFLK
+532 
-539 EHGFTLDFNKN
+539 
-550 ELRSI
+550 
-555 HEEVTI
+555 
-561 FKIEHRSESIR
+561 
-572 QVTANENI
+572 
-580 TIPPRTEIIVP
+580 
-591 GYIGNDKGEVLA
+591 
-603 TCSPVTC
+603 
-610 VCKSSSLLLS
+610 
-620 NSPQQLTPDLLENA
+620 
-634 ELSPEQ
+634 
-640 KSSAERLFQEFED
+640 
-653 VFSRNSS
+653 
-660 DIGHTT
+660 
-666 VTQHR
+666 
-671 IDTADHP
+671 
-678 PIKQHPRRLPF
+678 
-689 AKQEEVGT
+689 
-697 LLREMQENDIIE
+697 MQENDIIE
-709 PSSSPWASQSSWFKD
+709 PSSSPWASPIVLVRKKDGSTRFCVDYRKLNDVTKKD

-751 GYWQVEIHPEDREKT
+751 GYWQVEIHPEDREKQHSLL
-766 AFTSGQ
+766 AKDYGSS
-772 GLWQFKVMP
+772 KS
-781 FGLCNAPATF
+781 C
-791 ERLMET
+791 R
-797 VLKGLTFEACLIY
+797 
-810 LDDVIIGGRTFEEH
+810 GRTFEEH

-852 EVNYLGHIISEEGV
+852 EVNYLGHIISAEGV

-1207 KTLHRVRERFCW
+1207 KTLHRVRERFFW

-1358 MVERFNRTILNN
+1358 MVERFNH
-1370 LSLMVSKNQQDWDQ
+1370 
-1384 KVPLFLLAYRSA
+1384 A
-1396 VHETT
+1396 
-1401 GYSPS
+1401 
-1406 QMLFGRDLRL
+1406 FGRDLRL

-1443 EDVHHLARERI
+1443 EDVHNLARERI

>member
-7 MEAQFQTLLEKL
+7 MEAQFQILLEKL
-19 SKMKSEL
+19 TEMKSDL
-26 TASMNANMGEM
+26 TSMNANMGEM

-44 MNANMDELNTKL
+44 MNANMTEMKSELTTNIAEVNTKL

-124 EAKIFEKVEDVSISF
+124 EAKIFEK
-139 RSDLEKLK
+139 
-147 QKVMTGQGD
+147 
-156 EFKFQAPFSKPSI
+156 PSI
-169 KLSTYDGKSSWQVYK
+169 KLSTYDGKFSWQVYK

-195 WDSQTKACQFA
+195 WDSQTKACQLA

-215 ILQTLPETQRLAF
+215 ILQTLPETQRLDF

-381 CWTCGREG
+381 CCTCGREG

-394 CRARQGAETN
+394 CWARQGAETN
-404 KRLPEGGVGKL
+404 SASPEGGVGKL
-415 INDHL
+415 INGHL
-420 VGRRLPDFGKPHIPV
+420 VGRRLPDFGKPHFQV

-509 KIQFGDTTY
+509 NIKFGDTTY

-561 FKIEHRSESIR
+561 FKIEHRTESIR

-591 GYIGNDKGEVLA
+591 RYIGNDVSFNSGLIGSAENKANGLLIASTLVDLSRKTIPVRICNVTEKPRVFQKGEVLA

-620 NSPQQLTPDLLENA
+620 NSPQQLTPDLLESA

-709 PSSSPWASQSSWFKD
+709 PSSSPWASPIVLVRKKDGSTRFCVDYRKLNEVTKKD

-791 ERLMET
+791 ECLMET

-852 EVNYLGHIISEEGV
+852 EVNYLGHIISAEGV

-910 PLHKLT
+910 PLHRLT

-1193 ELHGSPTGG
+1193 ELHRSPTGG

-1324 DQGRNFVSAV
+1324 DQEEIS
-1334 LKGVCELLGIDK
+1334 
-1346 TKTTPLHPQSDG
+1346 
-1358 MVERFNRTILNN
+1358 
-1370 LSLMVSKNQQDWDQ
+1370 SL
-1384 KVPLFLLAYRSA
+1384 
-1396 VHETT
+1396 
-1401 GYSPS
+1401 
-1406 QMLFGRDLRL
+1406 
-1416 PCDLLFGRPPDTPS
+1416 
-1430 SPEEYVQNLQARF
+1430 
-1443 EDVHHLARERI
+1443 
-1454 NLRTEKMKTRYD
+1454 RY
-1466 TKATGHQFKEG
+1466 
-1477 DKVWF
+1477 
-1482 YNPTRRKG
+1482 
-1490 LSPKLQSHWDGPYTI
+1490 
-1505 LKIINDVV
+1505 
-1513 IRIRKSTNSKPR
+1513 
-1525 VVHYDRLAPY
+1525 
-1535 YGHNS
+1535 